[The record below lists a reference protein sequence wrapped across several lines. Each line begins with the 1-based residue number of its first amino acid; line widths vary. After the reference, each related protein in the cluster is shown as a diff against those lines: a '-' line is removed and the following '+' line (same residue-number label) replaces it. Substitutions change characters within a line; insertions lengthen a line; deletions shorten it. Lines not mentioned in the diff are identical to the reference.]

1 MDRNERDEIKAKLT
15 SKLLEEVE
23 KTNKR
28 GRGQR

>member
-1 MDRNERDEIKAKLT
+1 MDRNEDEIKAKLT